1 MDERYIF
8 HPAYDGHVHVDFDTT
23 PAIGTE
29 FVGPMGLL
37 ARLELKLGLTRN
49 EIPDYEREKLYQEA
63 IAATSLKLFKQ
74 SFELDAANTTK
85 QLLRWR
91 DALVM

>member
-1 MDERYIF
+1 MKEQYIF
-8 HPAYDGHVHVDFDTT
+8 HPAYDGHIYVDFAKT

-49 EIPDYEREKLYQEA
+49 EIPDYEREKLYQKA
-63 IAATSLKLFKQ
+63 I
-74 SFELDAANTTK
+74 ETT
-85 QLLRWR
+85 
-91 DALVM
+91 